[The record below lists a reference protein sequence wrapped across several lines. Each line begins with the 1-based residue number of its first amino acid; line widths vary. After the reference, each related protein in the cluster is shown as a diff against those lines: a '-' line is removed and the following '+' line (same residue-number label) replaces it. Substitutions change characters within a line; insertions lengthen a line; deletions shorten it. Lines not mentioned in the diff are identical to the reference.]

1 MTSHV
6 IPNLC
11 YPQRI
16 WESSMLV
23 AWQGAVWYF
32 FECNRSQFINWIHS
46 SKVDITPE
54 WGDFQNN
61 FGQNRWFWRFPIPSS
76 WILTHATLVFG
87 HSDPYIW
94 PKYTETLL
102 ISPMVKIWFQE
113 VHPCNHRLLLLSNDY
128 FCFYPYLED
137 KVSIPK
143 PQVLAGG
150 APKDP
155 KAQLGLARG
164 RNAMLISQ
172 FFVPCSL
179 LTLELIILPGPKSG
193 KAEEIYSSIRG
204 GMMGWSATH
213 PRQPMACCQISQGD
227 LEKPNFRFFIW
238 VCTDGLQ
245 LGTAYFF
252 MATKHGENEKTKQN
266 GFRGSIQWSHVELK
280 ELG

>member
-1 MTSHV
+1 
-6 IPNLC
+6 
-11 YPQRI
+11 
-16 WESSMLV
+16 MLV

-54 WGDFQNN
+54 WGDFQK

-128 FCFYPYLED
+128 FCFYPYLKD

-155 KAQLGLARG
+155 KAHLGLAREEFSMLSSNFSCHAIAVDIGGNQPHPSRPKIWESWGSHSSQAADGLLPDQRG
-164 RNAMLISQ
+164 RPSHPT
-172 FFVPCSL
+172 F
-179 LTLELIILPGPKSG
+179 
-193 KAEEIYSSIRG
+193 G
-204 GMMGWSATH
+204 G
-213 PRQPMACCQISQGD
+213 
-227 LEKPNFRFFIW
+227 IW
-238 VCTDGLQ
+238 VWKWA
-245 LGTAYFF
+245 TAYFF
-252 MATKHGENEKTKQN
+252 FATKHGENDDQPEW
-266 GFRGSIQWSHVELK
+266 I
-280 ELG
+280 